1 MKALTELYQI
11 CDLESDEK
19 KVGWRRR
26 REALEQWINKYLVT
40 AETQQSVL
48 NPSVFES
55 EFMDFIKESL
65 TKKLTEDL
73 TTATQ
78 YDINNKSIK
87 ARMVAI
93 KCLKN

>member
-1 MKALTELYQI
+1 MKAINELYQI
-11 CDLESDEK
+11 CDIEGNEK

-26 REALEQWINKYLVT
+26 REALEEWINKYLVT

-48 NPSVFES
+48 NPKVFES

-65 TKKLTEDL
+65 TKKLSEDL

-78 YDINNKSIK
+78 YDINNKRISAK
-87 ARMVAI
+87 MVAI